1 MTTTSKVRP
10 GSKHKHTSLDTIRT
24 ATLTSSTSTTIPRSY
39 IQEQSGEKKIIPA
52 SNIPRRTTEESNNP
66 RKKVMSTNLMVLKRT
81 NISRPERSEETFQRQ
96 SIRRTSILSRRTVP
110 TKAVVAQAAVM
121 KLRERMPST
130 SREPR
135 EVTQMMKMT
144 SSPSQVARG
153 PNLFHQQPV
162 VEEESQSHQQ
172 TQLQNLQLSQQNL
185 DQSHQVRETSAK
197 STGSTL
203 RETCTSFHHL
213 EMADTLTLLTKRMW

>member
-1 MTTTSKVRP
+1 MT
-10 GSKHKHTSLDTIRT
+10 
-24 ATLTSSTSTTIPRSY
+24 STS
-39 IQEQSGEKKIIPA
+39 
-52 SNIPRRTTEESNNP
+52 
-66 RKKVMSTNLMVLKRT
+66 LMVLKRT
-81 NISRPERSEETFQRQ
+81 NTSRPERPKEALQRQ
-96 SIRRTSILSRRTVP
+96 SIRRTSILSRRTVQMQN
-110 TKAVVAQAAVM
+110 VVAQAAVM

-144 SSPSQVARG
+144 SSQSQVARG
-153 PNLFHQQPV
+153 HNLFHPQLV
-162 VEEESQSHQQ
+162 VEEESQSHHQ

-185 DQSHQVRETSAK
+185 DQNHQAKETSAK

-203 RETCTSFHHL
+203 REICTSFHHS

>member
-1 MTTTSKVRP
+1 
-10 GSKHKHTSLDTIRT
+10 
-24 ATLTSSTSTTIPRSY
+24 
-39 IQEQSGEKKIIPA
+39 
-52 SNIPRRTTEESNNP
+52 
-66 RKKVMSTNLMVLKRT
+66 MSTNLKVLKRT
-81 NISRPERSEETFQRQ
+81 NISRPERPEETFQRQ
-96 SIRRTSILSRRTVP
+96 SIRRTSIHSRRTVP
-110 TKAVVAQAAVM
+110 TKTVVAQAAVM

-153 PNLFHQQPV
+153 PNLFHPQPV
-162 VEEESQSHQQ
+162 VEEESQSHHQ
-172 TQLQNLQLSQQNL
+172 TQLLQNLQLSQQNL
-185 DQSHQVRETSAK
+185 DQNHQVRETSAK
-197 STGSTL
+197 STGSAL